1 MKGKFQHFFGID
13 VSKLKF
19 DVCAITNPDH
29 AVVHQEVFDQ
39 TRGGFKLL
47 DRWIRKITGSQNLPE
62 ILICVEN
69 TGAYDDAL
77 LNFLYE
83 KGYSVCLEN
92 AMLIK
97 SSIRDKRA
105 KNDQLDARNIALYA
119 LEHARELVLWQKP
132 REVIETL
139 KTLLAARAFLVNTLK
154 AMTVRQNELDFCSQ
168 GAKMPK
174 PYMAGIK
181 GLKKDIKQADE
192 DIWKLICGDK
202 DLLTMFT
209 LLVSIPSIGKVTAAH
224 FICYTNEFKKVA
236 SGKHASSYCGV
247 VPFGETSGTSVRK
260 KPRVRPQANKI
271 LKTLLHL
278 CAVTAIKMKGEFNFY
293 YQRKKAEGKNGMVI
307 LNAIRNKLVL
317 RMVAVV
323 KTGKPYDQN
332 YVYKKIA

>member
-1 MKGKFQHFFGID
+1 MKGKFQHFLGID

-39 TRGGFKLL
+39 TRAGFKLL

-69 TGAYDDAL
+69 TGPYDDAL
-77 LNFLYE
+77 VNFLYQR
-83 KGYSVCLEN
+83 GYSVCLEN
-92 AMLIK
+92 AMLIR

-105 KNDQLDARNIALYA
+105 KNDQLDARNIAFYA
-119 LEHARELVLWQKP
+119 LEHVRNLVLWQKP
-132 REVIETL
+132 REVVETL
-139 KTLLAARAFLVNTLK
+139 KALLAERAFLVSTLK
-154 AMTVRQNELDFCSQ
+154 SMTVRKNELVFCSH
-168 GAKMPK
+168 GSRMSK
-174 PYMAGIK
+174 PHMGGIN
-181 GLKKDIKQADE
+181 GLKKDINQVDQ

-209 LLVSIPSIGKVTAAH
+209 LLVSIPAIGKVTAAH
-224 FICYTNEFKKVA
+224 FICYTNEFKKVMN
-236 SGKHASSYCGV
+236 GKHLASYCGV
-247 VPFGETSGTSVRK
+247 VPFSETSGTSVRK
-260 KPRVRPQANKI
+260 KPRVRQEANKI

-293 YQRKKAEGKNGMVI
+293 YQRKKAEGKNGMMI

-317 RMVAVV
+317 RMVAVI
-323 KTGKPYDQN
+323 KTGQAYDQN
-332 YVYKKIA
+332 YIYKKIA